1 MFGNIL
7 YISYIYTILLWSRE
21 TFIFFIVNFIT
32 NVGAGIY
39 DSLINFL
46 LFIFDS
52 FLPSQIIFINNFFYF
67 VCNDEFIVFFENLL
81 NPRFSLELIEL
92 IFNKLIIPFL
102 GLFFLKIR
110 YLFWT
115 AIKLFCTVFITVFI
129 SVSILIIL
137 DGILIILECCILFK
151 NYFFNYVKKCIKKF
165 HFEFTII
172 AKLFFILIIFGLIM
186 TYCVGLFCFFYS

>member
-67 VCNDEFIVFFENLL
+67 VCNDEFIVF
-81 NPRFSLELIEL
+81 
-92 IFNKLIIPFL
+92 
-102 GLFFLKIR
+102 LKI
-110 YLFWT
+110 Y
-115 AIKLFCTVFITVFI
+115 
-129 SVSILIIL
+129 
-137 DGILIILECCILFK
+137 
-151 NYFFNYVKKCIKKF
+151 
-165 HFEFTII
+165 
-172 AKLFFILIIFGLIM
+172 
-186 TYCVGLFCFFYS
+186 